1 MITTMRSENSSVLEQ
16 RSVSSGI
23 DLLER
28 KAVSTPDEKYSTTA
42 APTENE
48 DEARERM
55 QRNLNRLLNYDRLDE
70 EFGQAEQV
78 VAESEAPVQEVRET
92 TMQQATYVVAD
103 AQEEDIR
110 PTSTT
115 MQFGDGEIDNV
126 YNDLTK
132 SREAVKESYKLNGK
146 GKIVVALYAL
156 AVTVILALII
166 INTGVLASIKNSNT
180 SLSAT
185 VSELYTARAELT
197 ERIETISS
205 DEYVINIA
213 ENEYNMVKR

>member
-28 KAVSTPDEKYSTTA
+28 KAVSTLDEKYSTTA

-78 VAESEAPVQEVRET
+78 VAEADAPVQEVR
-92 TMQQATYVVAD
+92 
-103 AQEEDIR
+103 
-110 PTSTT
+110 
-115 MQFGDGEIDNV
+115 
-126 YNDLTK
+126 
-132 SREAVKESYKLNGK
+132 
-146 GKIVVALYAL
+146 
-156 AVTVILALII
+156 
-166 INTGVLASIKNSNT
+166 
-180 SLSAT
+180 
-185 VSELYTARAELT
+185 
-197 ERIETISS
+197 
-205 DEYVINIA
+205 
-213 ENEYNMVKR
+213 